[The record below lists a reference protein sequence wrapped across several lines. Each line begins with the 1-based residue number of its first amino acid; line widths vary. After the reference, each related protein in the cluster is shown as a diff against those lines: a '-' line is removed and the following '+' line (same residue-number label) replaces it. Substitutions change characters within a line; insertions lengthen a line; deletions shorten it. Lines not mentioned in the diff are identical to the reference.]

1 MLVGKFTRN
10 TDVRI
15 LQRAVDRYEDVT
27 IDPNSIHIVES
38 RYLDVPLEEEEAA
51 IRAGAN
57 YDADIRCF
65 VVPENLDLQA
75 FKRWFPKVEADLIP
89 PKDTKNYLTR
99 SGKPL
104 ESYRLPQDSSTGVTS
119 LAMPLMYAALPAI
132 AALAFFGFQITGSL
146 FLSIPLLFLSAPYLL
161 TIYQRSWNGQVEMM
175 KSALLLLLL
184 PFSVAASSAMGNS
197 ASLSMIGFLSTA
209 CLAWVFVSVLPFF
222 FGKQNDMAFLRV
234 RRLWMAVSVSVLIT
248 LTAVVSASAFAISGF
263 LGSVLASFIFGLT
276 SLYALYYCKQQSNVR
291 AVNLANFSNDNS
303 MSRLGSEREAFQ
315 IQKARQA
322 KASVEDQSLRI
333 QIGQS
338 KGIVSR
344 KGYANSPAPGVGIN
358 FSINDAG
365 RGAVTMGPT
374 GSGKTV
380 VINNITYCVLANNIA
395 YDLTHQEKPN
405 SQNNGGEQ

>member
-27 IDPNSIHIVES
+27 IDPNSIHIVKS
-38 RYLDVPLEEEEAA
+38 KYLDVPLEEEEAA
-51 IRAGAN
+51 ILAGAN
-57 YDADIRCF
+57 YDPDIRCF

-161 TIYQRSWNGQVEMM
+161 TIYQRAWNGQVEMM

-263 LGSVLASFIFGLT
+263 LGSVLSSFIFGLT

-322 KASVEDQSLRI
+322 KASVEDQSFRF
-333 QIGQS
+333 QFGQS
-338 KGIVSR
+338 KGVLSK
-344 KGYANSPAPGVGIN
+344 KGYALSPAPGVNMN
-358 FSINDAG
+358 FSANDAG
-365 RGAVTMGPT
+365 RGTVVLGST

-380 VINNITYCVLANNIA
+380 FLNNIVAAIITNNIVF
-395 YDLTHQEKPN
+395 DLTHRDN
-405 SQNNGGEQ
+405 SPTKNGGEK